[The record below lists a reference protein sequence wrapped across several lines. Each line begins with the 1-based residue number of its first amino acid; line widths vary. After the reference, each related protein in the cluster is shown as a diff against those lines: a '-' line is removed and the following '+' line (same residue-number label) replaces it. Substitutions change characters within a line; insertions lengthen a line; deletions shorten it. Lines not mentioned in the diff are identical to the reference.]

1 MPEEHQRIIEP
12 DLSGEREDYMKRTLL
27 TVAAMCMSVAGAQA
41 QDVSLRFAHWLP
53 PQHAVPQTGMK
64 EWMES
69 ITDASGGSITF
80 EVFPAQQLGA
90 APDHYDMT
98 RDGITDIGYVNPGYN
113 AGRFPIFELVGVPFL
128 ANDGLNAS
136 KAIHEWYLDYADKEM
151 SDVYFCLVNP
161 HEPGRFHGKNEIKV
175 PADVKGLSVRPAHS
189 TMARFVNSLGGSSVQ
204 VPAPEAREAIA
215 RGTADA
221 VTFPYEAMKIFKIGE
236 ETKFHN
242 DMPLYLS
249 AQVILFNKATYDG
262 LSADQKKVIDD
273 HCTPEWSKR
282 FSAGW
287 TDYDTNVRQEIL
299 NDPEHTVYTPTA
311 EEIALWREAAVPT
324 MEAWKA
330 DVKNAGYDPD
340 AVLEGMRSA
349 LDANGTLNK

>member
-1 MPEEHQRIIEP
+1 
-12 DLSGEREDYMKRTLL
+12 MKRSLCIL
-27 TVAAMCMSVAGAQA
+27 AALALGTSAAQA
-41 QDVSLRFAHWLP
+41 QDVTLRLAHWLP

-69 ITDASGGSITF
+69 ITEASGGSITF

-98 RDGITDIGYVNPGYN
+98 RDGIADIGYVNPGYT
-113 AGRFPIFELVGVPFL
+113 AGRFPIFELIGVPFL
-128 ANDGLNAS
+128 AKDGLNAS

-161 HEPGRFHGKNEIKV
+161 HEPGRFHGKTEIKV

-204 VPAPEAREAIA
+204 VAAPEAREALA
-215 RGTADA
+215 RGNADA
-221 VTFPYEAMKIFKIGE
+221 VTFPYEAMKIFSIGE

-249 AQVILFNKATYDG
+249 AQVLLFNKARYEGMSD
-262 LSADQKKVIDD
+262 DQRKVIDD
-273 HCTPEWSKR
+273 HCTPDWSKR

-287 TDYDTNVRQEIL
+287 TEYDTGVREEIM
-299 NDPEHTVYTPTA
+299 NDPEHTVYTPS
-311 EEIALWREAAVPT
+311 EEEVAMWREAAKPT
-324 MEAWKA
+324 LDAWKA
-330 DVKNAGYDPD
+330 DAKAAGYDPE
-340 AVLEGMRSA
+340 AVLEGLLSSFE
-349 LDANGTLNK
+349 ANGTLYQ

>member
-1 MPEEHQRIIEP
+1 
-12 DLSGEREDYMKRTLL
+12 MKKTIGIL
-27 TVAAMCMSVAGAQA
+27 AALAFGTATAQA
-41 QDVSLRFAHWLP
+41 QDVTLRLSHWLP

-69 ITDASGGSITF
+69 ITEASGGSIKF

-98 RDGITDIGYVNPGYN
+98 RDGIADIGYANPGYN

-128 ANDGLNAS
+128 GTDGAKS
-136 KAIHEWYLDYADKEM
+136 AKAIHEWYLDYAGKEM

-161 HEPGRFHGKNEIKV
+161 HNPGRFHGKSEIKV

-189 TMARFVNSLGGSSVQ
+189 TMARFVNSLGGTSVQ
-204 VPAPEAREAIA
+204 VAAPEAREALA
-215 RGTADA
+215 RGSADA
-221 VTFPYEAMKIFKIGE
+221 VTFPYEAMKIFNIAE

-249 AQVILFNKATYDG
+249 AQVLLINNNTYNG
-262 LSADQKKVIDD
+262 LSEEQRQIVDD

-282 FSAGW
+282 FSDGW
-287 TDYDTNVRQEIL
+287 SEYDNSVREEIL
-299 NDPEHTVYTPTA
+299 NNPEHTVYTPT
-311 EEIALWREAAVPT
+311 EEEVGMWREAAKPT
-324 MEAWKA
+324 LEAWKEDA
-330 DVKNAGYDPD
+330 KAAGYDPD
-340 AVLEGMRSA
+340 AVLDGLRAA
-349 LDANGTLNK
+349 LKANDTLYE

>member
-1 MPEEHQRIIEP
+1 MKKTIGII
-12 DLSGEREDYMKRTLL
+12 
-27 TVAAMCMSVAGAQA
+27 AALVLGTTAAQA
-41 QDVSLRFAHWLP
+41 QDVTLRLSHWLP

-69 ITDASGGSITF
+69 ITADSGGSINF

-98 RDGITDIGYVNPGYN
+98 RDGIADIGYVNPGYN
-113 AGRFPIFELVGVPFL
+113 AGRFPVFELVGVPFL
-128 ANDGLNAS
+128 GKDGANAA
-136 KAIHEWYLDYADKEM
+136 KAIHEWYLDYAGEEM

-161 HEPGRFHGKNEIKV
+161 HNPGRFHANTEIKV

-204 VPAPEAREAIA
+204 VPAPEAREALA
-215 RGTADA
+215 RGSADA
-221 VTFPYEAMKIFKIGE
+221 VTFPYEAMKIFNIAE

-249 AQVILFNKATYDG
+249 AQVMLLNKASYDG
-262 LSADQKKVIDD
+262 LSEEQRTIIDN

-287 TDYDTNVRQEIL
+287 ADYDNGVREEIM
-299 NDPEHTVYTPTA
+299 NNPEHTVYTPTA
-311 EEIALWREAAVPT
+311 EEVQLWRDAAVPT
-324 MEAWKA
+324 LEAWKE
-330 DVKNAGYDPD
+330 DVKAKGYDAD
-340 AVLEGMRSA
+340 TVLEGLRSA
-349 LDANGTLNK
+349 LAANDTLYE

>member
-1 MPEEHQRIIEP
+1 
-12 DLSGEREDYMKRTLL
+12 MKKTIGIL
-27 TVAAMCMSVAGAQA
+27 AALAFSSVAAQA
-41 QDVSLRFAHWLP
+41 QDVTLRLSHWLP

-69 ITDASGGSITF
+69 ITEASGGSIQF

-90 APDHYDMT
+90 APDHYDMA
-98 RDGITDIGYVNPGYN
+98 RDGIADIGYANPGYN

-128 ANDGLNAS
+128 GKDGANSA
-136 KAIHEWYLDYADKEM
+136 KAIHEWYLEYAGKEM

-161 HEPGRFHGKNEIKV
+161 HNPGRFHANTEIKV
-175 PADVKGLSVRPAHS
+175 PADVSGLSVRPAHS

-204 VPAPEAREAIA
+204 VPAPEAREALA
-215 RGTADA
+215 RGSADA
-221 VTFPYEAMKIFKIGE
+221 VTFPYEAMKIFNIAE

-249 AQVILFNKATYDG
+249 AQVMLFNKARYEG
-262 LSADQKKVIDD
+262 LTDDQRKVIDD

-287 TDYDTNVRQEIL
+287 ADYDNGVREEIL
-299 NDPEHTVYTPTA
+299 NNPEHTVYTPTA
-311 EEIALWREAAVPT
+311 EEVQLWREAAKPT
-324 MEAWKA
+324 LEAWKEDA
-330 DVKNAGYDPD
+330 AAQGYDAD
-340 AVLEGMRSA
+340 AVLEGLRSA
-349 LDANGTLNK
+349 LAANDTLYE

>member
-1 MPEEHQRIIEP
+1 MKKIIGI
-12 DLSGEREDYMKRTLL
+12 L
-27 TVAAMCMSVAGAQA
+27 AAMALGTTTAQA
-41 QDVSLRFAHWLP
+41 QDVTLRLSHWLP

-69 ITDASGGSITF
+69 ITEASGGSIQF

-98 RDGITDIGYVNPGYN
+98 RDGIADIGYANPGYN
-113 AGRFPIFELVGVPFL
+113 AGRFPVFELVGVPFL
-128 ANDGLNAS
+128 GKDGANSA
-136 KAIHEWYLDYADKEM
+136 KAIHEWYLDYAGEEM

-161 HEPGRFHGKNEIKV
+161 HNPGRFHANTEIKV
-175 PADVKGLSVRPAHS
+175 PSDVNGLSVRPAHS

-204 VPAPEAREAIA
+204 VPAPEAREALA
-215 RGTADA
+215 RGSADA
-221 VTFPYEAMKIFKIGE
+221 VTFPYEAMKIFNIAE

-249 AQVILFNKATYDG
+249 AQVLLFNKARYDG
-262 LSADQKKVIDD
+262 LTDEQRTVIDD

-282 FSAGW
+282 FSEGW
-287 TDYDTNVRQEIL
+287 AEYDNGVREEIM

-311 EEIALWREAAVPT
+311 EEVQLWREAAKPT
-324 MEAWKA
+324 LEAWKE
-330 DVKNAGYDPD
+330 DVKAKGYDAD
-340 AVLEGMRSA
+340 AVLEGLRSA
-349 LDANGTLNK
+349 LAANDTLYE

>member
-1 MPEEHQRIIEP
+1 
-12 DLSGEREDYMKRTLL
+12 MKKTIGIL
-27 TVAAMCMSVAGAQA
+27 AALVLGTTAAQA
-41 QDVSLRFAHWLP
+41 QDVTLRLSHWLP

-69 ITDASGGSITF
+69 ITEDSGGSIKF

-98 RDGITDIGYVNPGYN
+98 RDGIADIGYVNPGYN
-113 AGRFPIFELVGVPFL
+113 AGRFPVFELVGVPFL
-128 ANDGLNAS
+128 GKDGANAA
-136 KAIHEWYLDYADKEM
+136 KAIHEWYLDYAAKEM

-161 HEPGRFHGKNEIKV
+161 HNPGRFHANTEIKV

-204 VPAPEAREAIA
+204 VPAPEAREALA
-215 RGTADA
+215 RGSADA
-221 VTFPYEAMKIFKIGE
+221 VTFPYEAMKIFNIAE

-249 AQVILFNKATYDG
+249 AQVMLLNKASYDG
-262 LSADQKKVIDD
+262 LSDEQRTIIDN

-287 TDYDTNVRQEIL
+287 ADYDNGVREEIM
-299 NDPEHTVYTPTA
+299 NNPEHTVYTPTA
-311 EEIALWREAAVPT
+311 EEVQLWRDAAVPT
-324 MEAWKA
+324 LEAWKE
-330 DVKNAGYDPD
+330 DVKAKGYDAD
-340 AVLEGMRSA
+340 TVLEGLRSA
-349 LDANGTLNK
+349 LAANNTLYE